1 MSIIDI
7 ERRTMGYFDFD
18 FPHTHF
24 YDSDLREILKY
35 VRNLVK
41 AVTKIDGWIEKH
53 EKEYEELKEICNNL
67 NNGTLTPALKNSLK
81 IWINNNL
88 ETLIADAIKMVFFGI
103 TDDGYVVA
111 YIPDSWNDITFGTSG
126 LDDYPENVDFG
137 HLTLSY

>member
-7 ERRTMGYFDFD
+7 ERSIMGYFDFD

-41 AVTKIDGWIEKH
+41 AVTEIDGWVEKH
-53 EKEYEELKEICNNL
+53 EKEYEELKEICDNL
-67 NNGTLTPALKNSLK
+67 NNGTLTPALEKSLR
-81 IWINNNL
+81 IWINRNL
-88 ETLIADAIKMVFFGI
+88 ESLIADAMKMVFFGI
-103 TDDGYVVA
+103 TDDGYFVA
-111 YIPDSWNDITFGTSG
+111 YIPDSWSDITFGTSG
-126 LDDYPENVDFG
+126 LDDFPSGVDFG